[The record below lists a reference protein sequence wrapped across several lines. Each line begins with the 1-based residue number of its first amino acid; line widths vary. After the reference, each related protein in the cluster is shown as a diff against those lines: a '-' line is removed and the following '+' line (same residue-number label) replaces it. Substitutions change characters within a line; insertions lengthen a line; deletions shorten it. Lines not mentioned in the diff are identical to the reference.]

1 MLKIGEQNRL
11 TVAKIVDFGVFLD
24 GGTEFGSILL
34 PKRYLTRDVNLGDQ
48 LDVFIYFDSE
58 DKLIATTEKPFAHA
72 WQFAK
77 LDCVA
82 TTPIG
87 AFLNWNL
94 SKDLLVPFSEQRVR
108 MQQGKSYLVFIYLDK
123 ASGRIVGT
131 TKYNKWLDKTPA
143 PYKKGEQVP
152 LTVLE
157 KTELGFKCAIGHRH
171 SGLLFASEMYGK
183 LTIGKNITGFI
194 KQIRED
200 GKIDLSLQKLGTAKV
215 DALSN
220 KILQTLQKRDGFL
233 ACNDKSSPEEIF
245 TLFQTSKATF
255 KKTIGTLYKER
266 KIRIADEGIYLTAST
281 K

>member
-1 MLKIGEQNRL
+1 MLKIGQQNRL
-11 TVAKIVDFGVFLD
+11 TVAKIVDFGVFLE
-24 GGTEFGSILL
+24 GGAEFGSILL

-58 DKLIATTEKPFAHA
+58 DKLIATTEKPFAQA

-131 TKYNKWLDKTPA
+131 TKYNKWLDKTPV

-157 KTELGFKCAIGHRH
+157 KTELGFKCAIDHSH

-194 KQIRED
+194 KQIRDD

-220 KILQTLQKRDGFL
+220 KILQVLQKRDGFL

-266 KIRIADEGIYLTAST
+266 KIRIADEGIYLNTAI